1 MSTEN
6 DVLPARR
13 AADRGWR
20 FDLVAP
26 LFLRPR
32 RALAQVV
39 EQNRPLWRTPILLLI
54 LATTARALLVGS
66 INAAAKAGGEP
77 VLPPGFEFYTPEQQA
92 QFMQAATASN
102 NVTFNYILPT
112 LSAVAGVVI
121 VWLLI
126 SWLLHLILTL
136 LGGRGTSQQAINIVA
151 WASLPL
157 VLRAVV
163 QIVAILAT
171 DQVIASPG
179 LSGFAPAGEGVWP
192 ALLAAALSQ
201 IDIYF
206 IWQFVL
212 IAIGARLSSQLR
224 WGRVLFALALT
235 VVIVMALRAL
245 PSVILARFGDL
256 TVIQPFL

>member
-1 MSTEN
+1 MAIED

-26 LFLRPR
+26 LFVRPR
-32 RALAQVV
+32 AALAQVV
-39 EQNRPLWRTPILLLI
+39 AQNRPLWRTPVLLLI
-54 LATTARALLVGS
+54 LATAARALLVGS

-77 VLPPGFEFYTPEQQA
+77 VLPSGFEFYTPEQQA

-112 LSAVAGVVI
+112 LGAVAGAVI

-136 LGGRGTSQQAINIVA
+136 LGGRGTSQQAINVVA
-151 WASLPL
+151 WSSLPL
-157 VLRAVV
+157 VLRALV
-163 QIVAILAT
+163 QVIAILVT

-179 LSGFAPAGEGVWP
+179 LSGFAPAGEGSLH
-192 ALLAAALSQ
+192 ALLASALSQ

-206 IWQFVL
+206 IWQIVL

-235 VVIVMALRAL
+235 VIIVMTLRAL